1 MSTGT
6 SEPADRSITESIE
19 SMRRGE
25 MSAVELLRSTFARL
39 DHSEPRL
46 HAFSHVAREGALAS
60 ATASDGLRAKGGWA
74 GPLHGIPIAVKDL
87 FNTCDM
93 PTEAGSRVL
102 AGNRP
107 AKDAAAVTRLREAG
121 AVLVGKTI
129 THEFSYGLNEP
140 PTRNSW
146 DVTRYPGGSSAG
158 SAVAVAVGSAA
169 GSIGTDNAGSVRTPA
184 SVNGIVGL
192 KPTYGSI
199 STEGVIPTCPSLDH
213 VGPLARTVGDCL
225 ILFEVL
231 AGEAP
236 GSVRSRSAK
245 PGKKPLDGMRL
256 GVDRHYFFDSGVET
270 DVAAA
275 VDAALAVM
283 KQAGA
288 SIVEIAIPELELAT
302 AVTNTIMVVEA
313 SRWHRRLLRTQ
324 RSDYHPRTR
333 VMLEVGEL
341 VPASGYVDAM
351 RARELI
357 REAVKAAFVSEA
369 LDAIVAPS
377 TPVKAPPIERAT
389 ELGGLVHHQCP
400 ANLTGQPSLSI
411 PCGISRE
418 GLPIGLQIIGR
429 PFAEGTVVAIAAAY
443 EEAAGWH
450 RMRPPYAN

>member
-1 MSTGT
+1 
-6 SEPADRSITESIE
+6 
-19 SMRRGE
+19 
-25 MSAVELLRSTFARL
+25 MSAVELLQSSLRRL
-39 DHSEPRL
+39 DHTEPQL
-46 HAFSHVAREGALAS
+46 HAFSHVAREIALKE
-60 ATASDGLRAKGGWA
+60 ATARDGLRARGGWA
-74 GPLHGIPIAVKDL
+74 GALHGIPIAIKDL
-87 FNTCDM
+87 FNTFDM

-107 AKDAAAVTRLREAG
+107 AKDAAAVARLREAG
-121 AVLVGKTI
+121 AVLIGKTT

-146 DVTRYPGGSSAG
+146 DVKRYPGGSSAG

-169 GSIGTDNAGSVRTPA
+169 GSIGTDSAGSVRTPA

-199 STEGVIPTCPSLDH
+199 STEGVIPTSPSLDH
-213 VGPLARTVGDCL
+213 VGPLARSVGDCTL
-225 ILFEVL
+225 LFEVL
-231 AGEAP
+231 AGEEPGALRGQSAP
-236 GSVRSRSAK
+236 TDG
-245 PGKKPLDGMRL
+245 KPLEGMRL
-256 GVDRHYFFDSGVET
+256 GVDRHYFDSGVEA

-275 VDAALAVM
+275 VDAALEVM
-283 KQAGA
+283 EQAGA
-288 SIVEIAIPELELAT
+288 SVVEISIPELELAT
-302 AVTNTIMVVEA
+302 AVANTILVVEA
-313 SRWHRRLLRTQ
+313 SRWHRRLLRTR

-341 VPASGYVDAM
+341 VPASGYVDAL
-351 RARELI
+351 RTREVI
-357 REAVKAAFVSEA
+357 REAVKRAFVSQK

-377 TPVKAPPIERAT
+377 TPVKAPLIERAT
-389 ELGGLVHHQCP
+389 ELSGLVHHQCP

-429 PFAEGTVVAIAAAY
+429 PFAEATLVTIGTAY
-443 EEAAGWH
+443 EAMAGWY

>member
-6 SEPADRSITESIE
+6 SEPADLSITESIE

-25 MSAVELLRSTFARL
+25 MSAVELLQSSLRRL
-39 DHSEPRL
+39 DHTEPQL
-46 HAFSHVAREGALAS
+46 HAFTHVAREGALAE
-60 ATASDGLRAKGGWA
+60 ARARDVLRAKGGWA
-74 GPLHGIPIAVKDL
+74 GALHGIPIAIKDL
-87 FNTCDM
+87 FNTFDM
-93 PTEAGSRVL
+93 PTEAGSKVL

-121 AVLVGKTI
+121 AVLIGKTT

-146 DVTRYPGGSSAG
+146 DVKRYPGGSSAG

-184 SVNGIVGL
+184 AVNGIVGL
-192 KPTYGSI
+192 KPTYGVI
-199 STEGVIPTCPSLDH
+199 STEGVIPTSPSLDH
-213 VGPLARTVGDCL
+213 VGPLARSVEDCTL
-225 ILFEVL
+225 LFEVL
-231 AGEAP
+231 AGEEP
-236 GSVRSRSAK
+236 GALRERSPQ
-245 PGKKPLDGMRL
+245 PGKKPLQGMRL
-256 GVDRHYFFDSGVET
+256 GVDRHYFFDSGVEP

-275 VDAALAVM
+275 VDAALEVM
-283 KQAGA
+283 EQAGA
-288 SIVEIAIPELELAT
+288 SVVEINIPELELAT
-302 AVTNTIMVVEA
+302 AVANTIMVVEA
-313 SRWHRRLLRTQ
+313 SRWHRRLLRT
-324 RSDYHPRTR
+324 RRRDYHPRTR

-341 VPASGYVDAM
+341 VPASAYVDAL

-357 REAVKAAFVSEA
+357 REAVKQVFVSEE

-389 ELGGLVHHQCP
+389 ELSGLVHHQCP
-400 ANLTGQPSLSI
+400 ANLTGQPSLGV
-411 PCGISRE
+411 PCGISRG

-429 PFAEGTVVAIAAAY
+429 PFAEATLVTIATAY
-443 EEAAGWH
+443 EEAAGWY